1 MEHCL
6 GQPVAVPACLFFR
19 RAIARLFL
27 CSIRS
32 RVLPKAARGAQ
43 WWRAAWKR
51 KINLRRDGDEL
62 LLWPPHEQSER
73 RLCVRALG
81 SRDAASMARPS

>member
-6 GQPVAVPACLFFR
+6 GRHVVAPACLFF
-19 RAIARLFL
+19 ATSSPAFFL

-43 WWRAAWKR
+43 WWRAARQR
-51 KINLRRDGDEL
+51 KINLRRERDEL

-73 RLCVRALG
+73 RL
-81 SRDAASMARPS
+81 